1 MFGKDISEKERREL
15 LVKAYENLK
24 SSFQKLVKPDGQK
37 DSPAKTCRDLF
48 IAYPNKLSGEF

>member
-1 MFGKDISEKERREL
+1 MFGKDITEKERKEL
-15 LVKAYENLK
+15 LLKAYENLK
-24 SSFQKLVKPDGQK
+24 LSFQKLVKPDGQK